1 MYYNMRVNESNYYSI
16 NKKLCI
22 KLEIGNVGKI
32 FVKRRI
38 YTYTW
43 NETQMRENT
52 DGYVIRRR
60 HGRDFARD
68 GRERPTE
75 KCETIDTRENECS
88 TMRNECNERRRVVE
102 RETPSLHRFSR
113 ADAAYAREYRHPSTQ
128 AHTLPRN
135 NSIS

>member
-1 MYYNMRVNESNYYSI
+1 MRFNENNYYSI
-16 NKKLCI
+16 NKKLCM

-43 NETQMRENT
+43 SETQMRENT

-88 TMRNECNERRRVVE
+88 TMRNECSERRRVVE
-102 RETPSLHRFSR
+102 RETPSLHRAQTPR
-113 ADAAYAREYRHPSTQ
+113 TRENIATPSTQ
-128 AHTLPRN
+128 ARTLSRN